1 MALLKGICDL
11 LLTALL
17 AVLIGFVTLLDILKE
32 RLQTPSPSL
41 EDSEV
46 RNGKERRHNSSTED
60 TRVQR
65 KALHTRVQ
73 RNALP
78 LHYSFPYPLP

>member
-11 LLTALL
+11 LLAALL

-32 RLQTPSPSL
+32 RLQTPYL

-46 RNGKERRHNSSTED
+46 QNRKERRHNSFTED
-60 TRVQR
+60 T
-65 KALHTRVQ
+65 
-73 RNALP
+73 
-78 LHYSFPYPLP
+78 